1 MRRLTRRPAHQCT
14 TTPTPPPLPSP
25 ATARRSPQPR
35 RRAPPAPAPPPRA
48 AVPSRTRPKHVAMAR
63 RLHLPATEQHLP
75 DGMPT
80 TTDEALCP
88 NRRSSPPLLC
98 RSFPACLPFSS
109 LHGLVCRGAATQ
121 DVRRELK
128 IKAFVVLESA
138 QNMDIVVQRSLTERA
153 CPECNHHKLEYYTKQ
168 LRSADEGQTIFY
180 ECPECG
186 HTFNE
191 NT

>member
-1 MRRLTRRPAHQCT
+1 MGLLRPCFFLCLLRGRTPFRL
-14 TTPTPPPLPSP
+14 
-25 ATARRSPQPR
+25 PR
-35 RRAPPAPAPPPRA
+35 
-48 AVPSRTRPKHVAMAR
+48 
-63 RLHLPATEQHLP
+63 
-75 DGMPT
+75 
-80 TTDEALCP
+80 
-88 NRRSSPPLLC
+88 
-98 RSFPACLPFSS
+98 
-109 LHGLVCRGAATQ
+109 